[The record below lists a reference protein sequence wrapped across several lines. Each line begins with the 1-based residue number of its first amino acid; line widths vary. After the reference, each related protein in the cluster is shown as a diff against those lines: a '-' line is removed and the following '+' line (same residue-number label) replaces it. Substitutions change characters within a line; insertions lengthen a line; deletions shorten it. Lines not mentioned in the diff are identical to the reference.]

1 MSGPKSPF
9 DILLKINIY
18 DLLSGNLNLST
29 RLFDFSFNIRI
40 QCMPFGDRRQNTHC
54 DHFVT
59 QRAKMLVALF
69 KAASSS
75 GVPFI
80 SFKATPSFVMEVS
93 QAIMMWSNLPLET

>member
-69 KAASSS
+69 QS
-75 GVPFI
+75 GFFFRGTFYLFQSYTI
-80 SFKATPSFVMEVS
+80 FCMEVS